1 VLRHLLQFVFLLF
14 NFPRF
19 EIGNF
24 FFKFA
29 YGLKQLRLSVVGL
42 ECAGLS
48 RENYAVQFYNFAL
61 DLAASRRPIIAFV
74 ISPAALID
82 ETIPAIAPISNGIS
96 FSLSTQRA

>member
-1 VLRHLLQFVFLLF
+1 MRGDLLTSWPLRTHDNTKAQIESQSK
-14 NFPRF
+14 RK
-19 EIGNF
+19 I
-24 FFKFA
+24 
-29 YGLKQLRLSVVGL
+29 LRADDNWIHPV
-42 ECAGLS
+42 
-48 RENYAVQFYNFAL
+48 YNFAW